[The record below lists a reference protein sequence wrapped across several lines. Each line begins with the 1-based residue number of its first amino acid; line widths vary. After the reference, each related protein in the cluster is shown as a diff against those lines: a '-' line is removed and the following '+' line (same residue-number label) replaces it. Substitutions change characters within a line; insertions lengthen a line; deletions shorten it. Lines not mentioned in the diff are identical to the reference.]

1 MTAVPDG
8 YEIWSVDGKPVSI
21 HFRKSAAGQIRNYA
35 NIVSE
40 KGPAVENGGVLWGR
54 VRDTGADYY
63 IVTIEQADLVDCEHE
78 RGEGWALSESDR
90 RRLKKRLRQ
99 KNGDLQ
105 AVGYWRSHRRLGL
118 YLDKRDADLMSTYF
132 VAPWCVALCVRPPST
147 AGFFLWEEGDI
158 RRTSSYREFQLP
170 DAVRPANVARP
181 GVLPRWRKWA
191 AIAAV
196 VAALAAAPLFIKS
209 KATSSSPFN
218 MLSMRAETKPG
229 LVRLRWNARSKI
241 LSDAQ
246 GAVIW
251 IADGPEESK
260 LELTPEQ
267 VRSGLIEYRPAGA
280 DVNFRMQVGQFTES
294 LRIQDATPDVSRV
307 QQAEV
312 TVPEPIPPPAD
323 PPATKPRRK
332 RKLRVADLTVD
343 PPTEAEVSTRAR
355 SSDPEV
361 PEPPQLAFAPPS
373 KLEQRPPLPSRDLE
387 LPRVSATVEKPHS
400 NPLKRAFGWMIP
412 GRKKDF
418 VPAKAVRRFQ
428 PHVRTN
434 EPTSVAVRVSIDPE
448 GVVRDADLVTKNVDD
463 HLGRSAVEA
472 AKRWKFEPARV
483 EDRPVA
489 SNLVVRFQFGADR

>member
-1 MTAVPDG
+1 M
-8 YEIWSVDGKPVSI
+8 
-21 HFRKSAAGQIRNYA
+21 
-35 NIVSE
+35 
-40 KGPAVENGGVLWGR
+40 
-54 VRDTGADYY
+54 
-63 IVTIEQADLVDCEHE
+63 
-78 RGEGWALSESDR
+78 AL
-90 RRLKKRLRQ
+90 
-99 KNGDLQ
+99 
-105 AVGYWRSHRRLGL
+105 
-118 YLDKRDADLMSTYF
+118 
-132 VAPWCVALCVRPPST
+132 
-147 AGFFLWEEGDI
+147 
-158 RRTSSYREFQLP
+158 
-170 DAVRPANVARP
+170 
-181 GVLPRWRKWA
+181 
-191 AIAAV
+191 
-196 VAALAAAPLFIKS
+196 
-209 KATSSSPFN
+209 
-218 MLSMRAETKPG
+218 
-229 LVRLRWNARSKI
+229 
-241 LSDAQ
+241 
-246 GAVIW
+246 
-251 IADGPEESK
+251 
-260 LELTPEQ
+260 
-267 VRSGLIEYRPAGA
+267 
-280 DVNFRMQVGQFTES
+280 
-294 LRIQDATPDVSRV
+294 
-307 QQAEV
+307 
-312 TVPEPIPPPAD
+312 PEPMPPPAD

-332 RKLRVADLTVD
+332 KKLRVADLTVD

-428 PHVRTN
+428 PQVRTN

>member
-1 MTAVPDG
+1 MTAVPDDG

-21 HFRKSAAGQIRNYA
+21 HFRKSAAAQIRSYA

-40 KGPAVENGGVLWGR
+40 KGSAVENGGVLWGR
-54 VRDTGADYY
+54 VRETGEDYY
-63 IVTIEQADLVDCEHE
+63 IVTIEQGDLVDCEHE

-105 AVGYWRSHRRLGL
+105 PVGYWRSHRRLGL
-118 YLDKRDADLMSTYF
+118 YLDKRDADLMATYF
-132 VAPWCVALCVRPPST
+132 AEPWAVALCVRPPST
-147 AGFFLWEEGDI
+147 AGFFFWEEGDI

-170 DAVRPANVARP
+170 VQPANAAP
-181 GVLPRWRKWA
+181 PAVLPPWRRWA
-191 AIAAV
+191 ATAAV
-196 VAALAAAPLFIKS
+196 VAALAVTPLFIKS
-209 KATSSSPFN
+209 KATSGSPFN

-229 LVRLRWNARSKI
+229 LVRLRWNPRSKV

-267 VRSGLIEYRPAGA
+267 VQSGSIEYKPAGS

-294 LRIQDATPDVSRV
+294 IRIQHATPDVARV

-312 TVPEPIPPPAD
+312 ALPEPMPPPVD
-323 PPATKPRRK
+323 PPVAKARPKK
-332 RKLRVADLTVD
+332 RVRVADLTVD
-343 PPTEAEVSTRAR
+343 PPSQSQTSTRAR
-355 SSDPEV
+355 SSDNLDV

-373 KLEQRPPLPSRDLE
+373 KLEYRPPLPSRDME

-400 NPLKRAFGWMIP
+400 SPLKRAFGWMIP

-428 PHVRTN
+428 PQVKAT

-463 HLGRSAVEA
+463 HLARSAVEA
-472 AKRWKFEPARV
+472 AKLWKFEPARV

-489 SNLVVRFQFGADR
+489 SDLVVRFQFAANR